1 MRPHH
6 NLCDSLTCYDPCTG
20 NGEYQD
26 MLKGL
31 AGAALAALSVT
42 AASAADLASLAP
54 PVASVTFNW
63 TGCYIGGHLGGVAG
77 DDRTINP
84 LGATVDFNAAGFV
97 GGGQVGCD
105 HQFASNWVAGVEGR
119 AAGSSLSSHH
129 GSSVRFPALG
139 NLTVPSQFGL
149 KNDFLGSVTGR
160 LGYAYGLG
168 WLIYARSGVAWTHE
182 KVDDAYVS
190 PAAGFAID
198 PSASVMRTGWTLGA
212 GVEWA
217 FAQNWSANVEYDYHD
232 FGTKGPI
239 QLISPVEG
247 ITVAHLKD
255 TIHAATVGVNYHY

>member
-1 MRPHH
+1 MFRA
-6 NLCDSLTCYDPCTG
+6 LC
-20 NGEYQD
+20 
-26 MLKGL
+26 
-31 AGAALAALSVT
+31 GAAILALSAT
-42 AASAADLASLAP
+42 TASAADYAQLPAAP
-54 PVASVTFNW
+54 VTFNW
-63 TGCYIGGHLGGVAG
+63 TGCYVGGHLGVAAS
-77 DDRTINP
+77 DDRTTNIAGGT
-84 LGATVDFNAAGFV
+84 LDFGAAGVV

-105 HQFASNWVAGVEGR
+105 HQFASNWVVGAEGR
-119 AAGSSLSSHH
+119 AAGASLSSHH
-129 GSSVRFPALG
+129 GSNVRFPALG
-139 NLTVPSQFGL
+139 NLLVPSQFGL
-149 KNDFLGSVTGR
+149 KNDFLGSVTAR

-168 WLIYARSGVAWTHE
+168 WLFYARGGVAWTHE
-182 KVDDAYVS
+182 KVDDAYIS

-217 FAQNWSANVEYDYHD
+217 FAPSWSANVEYNYHD

>member
-1 MRPHH
+1 MFRA
-6 NLCDSLTCYDPCTG
+6 LC
-20 NGEYQD
+20 
-26 MLKGL
+26 
-31 AGAALAALSVT
+31 GAAILALSAT
-42 AASAADLASLAP
+42 TASAADYAQLPAAP
-54 PVASVTFNW
+54 VTFNW
-63 TGCYIGGHLGGVAG
+63 TGCYVGGHLGVAAS
-77 DDRTINP
+77 DDRTINIAGGT
-84 LGATVDFNAAGFV
+84 LDFGAAGVV

-105 HQFASNWVAGVEGR
+105 HQFASNWVVGAEGR
-119 AAGSSLSSHH
+119 AAGASLSSHH
-129 GSSVRFPALG
+129 GSNVRFPALG
-139 NLTVPSQFGL
+139 NLLVPSQFGL
-149 KNDFLGSVTGR
+149 KNDFLGSVTAR

-168 WLIYARSGVAWTHE
+168 WLFYARGGVAWTHE
-182 KVDDAYVS
+182 KVDDAYIS

-217 FAQNWSANVEYDYHD
+217 FAPSWSANVEYNYHD